1 MALIGHRGRCH
12 GSATWPAAALLVV
25 ALAVG
30 LSEGRVARGQTVR
43 GESVSQSSRTRAEI
57 LHELRRDKLDI
68 VLPLAMRD
76 NGVDM
81 WIHVI
86 RAGNPDPL
94 EPNFGSAS
102 GYLIFTD
109 RGGDRIE
116 RAVFGS
122 GGHPDFF
129 DLFGSDELSRAIEG
143 YDFGHQD
150 PAVYDEITRFI
161 QERDPQTIA
170 VNTSEWLAVADGIS
184 HSDFLKLER
193 ILGPT
198 YSSRVISAE
207 NLITDFRARRTE
219 SELAAFRYAAEQHL
233 EILERALSNEVITP
247 GVTTLADVGWWV
259 REEMY
264 RRDLNAGTSL
274 GVSIPRILYS
284 AVSEPIDPPDVR
296 WWIHHDDN
304 VIQRGDF
311 MTFDIG
317 VSYLDYFV
325 TDYKRNAYVL
335 RDGETEVPASLQ
347 HAYDQA
353 IRAHEFI
360 RTNIRVGRTARQTLD
375 AIVQA
380 LEEVG
385 YIYTPFIDI
394 GTKDYEQVQR
404 ALEGT
409 DRSGFSI
416 DLHSQGHHG
425 GSLVTVGPSVAP
437 FRSDRDH
444 VVIRENNIF
453 SFEYMVHTN
462 LPERPGF
469 PISLNIEGNHVAT
482 SRGVEYL
489 HPRNERILL
498 IR

>member
-1 MALIGHRGRCH
+1 MIATRKLVYRASPTARRGIVVLAFAL
-12 GSATWPAAALLVV
+12 SFALP
-25 ALAVG
+25 
-30 LSEGRVARGQTVR
+30 VARPAHGQSTPQTAR
-43 GESVSQSSRTRAEI
+43 ERAET
-57 LHELRRDKLDI
+57 LHLMRREKLDL
-68 VLPLAMRD
+68 VLPDAMRD

-94 EPNFGSAS
+94 EANFGSAS

-116 RAVFGS
+116 RAIFGS

-129 DLFGSDELSRAIEG
+129 DLFGSDEVSRAIEG

-161 QERDPQTIA
+161 QERDPRTIA
-170 VNTSEWLAVADGIS
+170 VNTSEWLAVSDGIS
-184 HSDFLKLER
+184 HSDYMRLES

-198 YSSRVISAE
+198 YSSRMVSAE
-207 NLITDFRARRTE
+207 NLITHFRARHTE
-219 SELAAFRYAAEQHL
+219 REIAAFKYAAEQHR
-233 EILERALSNEVITP
+233 EILERALSREVITP

-296 WWIHHDDN
+296 WWIHHDDY
-304 VIQRGDF
+304 VIQPGDF

-335 RDGETEVPASLQ
+335 REGETEVPASLQ

-360 RTNIRVGRTARQTLD
+360 RANIRVGQTARQTLD

-380 LEEVG
+380 LEEAG

-394 GTKDYEQVQR
+394 GTQDYEQVQK
-404 ALEGT
+404 ALAGT

-425 GSLVTVGPSVAP
+425 GSLVTVGPSMAP
-437 FRSDRDH
+437 FRSDRDDI
-444 VVIRENNIF
+444 VIQENHIF
-453 SFEYMVHTN
+453 SFEYMVHSN

-482 SRGVEYL
+482 RRGVEYL
-489 HPRNERILL
+489 HPRNQRILL